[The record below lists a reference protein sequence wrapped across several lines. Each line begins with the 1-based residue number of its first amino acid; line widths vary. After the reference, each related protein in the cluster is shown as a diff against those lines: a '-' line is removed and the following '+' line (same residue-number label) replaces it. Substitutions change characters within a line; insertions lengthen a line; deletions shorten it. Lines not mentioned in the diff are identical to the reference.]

1 LQDKKRERR
10 DRERVS
16 ATRSNCAKKLQ
27 KTWACSGSRERERER
42 ERERFG
48 IEGQRRI
55 RARAGDAFD
64 GCD

>member
-16 ATRSNCAKKLQ
+16 AKRSNCAKKLP
-27 KTWACSGSRERERER
+27 KTCACSGSKERER

-48 IEGQRRI
+48 IEGESRI